1 MCMHFQNARGVVLNM
16 YLNIYMGTRT
26 KKGGYLAVDLNE
38 TTHYLTHSL
47 THSLTT
53 IPSSTVL
60 PHPPPTQPTSS
71 TESIELNPF
80 T

>member
-1 MCMHFQNARGVVLNM
+1 M
-16 YLNIYMGTRT
+16 YILIYTWAPGL
-26 KKGGYLAVDLNE
+26 KKGAYLALDLNE
-38 TTHYLTHSL
+38 TTHSL
-47 THSLTT
+47 THSLTTT

-60 PHPPPTQPTSS
+60 PHPPPTQPTTS